1 MPDDQELLD
10 LAASLRD
17 DVQPTKADQVRGQL
31 KAAETY
37 NPDAYAKAMKA
48 GAKKGVKPQVVLQ
61 DPKAFEDQPDLE
73 ALTVL
78 SPQTADWILENFD
91 NAVLGQDDIQ
101 NLKRFETAS
110 QRAKRLEAER
120 ISRANVGKAGRWTSP
135 LYSLG
140 AGLSTLLKVP
150 SDIAY
155 WGTSMAARI
164 AGQQAPSR
172 ERFEGALLY
181 TPLAG
186 MALASKATGL
196 SKEWYEQRERETP
209 RFVVTDPKT
218 GESFFNPKAISL
230 DQAAQVLAREL
241 PSMAAMVG
249 LEVATAGTATP
260 AVAANV
266 LQKMGRAGK
275 ALKYALR
282 PSAGVEIARTIQGI
296 HQDGIETLMAKG
308 QTEEQAA
315 ANAAPGAALAG
326 IASFTLGAPLQAKVL
341 EDYFTRIA
349 TLKGGATLAAKGK
362 TILKGIASQGIKEG
376 TQETVQGFGEDL
388 AKWASFHPD
397 LSVREAS
404 ENAVANFFGGFAMGG
419 LMGGVGSAPASIR
432 QAQQREFFQALAD
445 GAKDSKLLKR
455 LPQKFQEAVQASV
468 QDGPVEHVRIS
479 PEAYTTYFQSKNI
492 DPVKMAETLGIQNL
506 EEASVSG
513 TDLLIPTGAYAAHLA
528 ATEHHAELSQDM
540 RLGED
545 MMTPREAAAAEA
557 TKGQVEEVGQAVSL
571 EVDQAT
577 QAGTEF
583 QAIQED
589 LKARYIQAGETPAV
603 AETYATDMAKV
614 FYTLAQREGLN
625 PQELM
630 AQYAPKIVRG
640 QAPMPEQVV
649 AEAFTPETFPEEG
662 VQWWEKDD
670 LWFQGA
676 YGEKPQKVETAPGMV
691 QAPFRQTEFKG
702 QLEDY
707 QKTGQWYYNERR
719 MVPLAAIEEKAP
731 WDESRRVDAETRL
744 KDTASTTPVLLATE
758 DGGKT
763 FKIQDGIHRINAAR
777 QQGFTAIPAEVQ
789 VVVSDRA
796 PTEADFEGKD
806 MLGGLA
812 QTIDEVTG
820 LPINEDGTVTVYH
833 HTTKSKAEKIRK
845 TQKLVSAGEPDVYF
859 TTEPDALKTGYGDT
873 SVSIRINPE
882 KLELDDEFQ
891 DGRKDFRV
899 DTGKPGGSIK
909 VTLEPEGGP
918 EPRQQFKGVDVESP
932 EFKAWFGDS
941 KVVDAEGKPLKVYH
955 GTTVDE
961 AFGEFKEKDFKE
973 PSKQFLLDIGIH
985 FSGSTD
991 TASLYANPNKRRGD
1005 IGSGKSGVTPKV
1017 YPVYINIKNPLDLT
1031 SGIDSNVK
1039 EKLFREHS
1047 KFFKGGKSKVLF
1059 DVDPILL
1066 IQDLQRKMGRE
1077 TLQTFIKGI
1086 GFDGVIY
1093 NWNQS
1098 DNYLVFEPTQIKSA
1112 ISNTGAFSRT
1122 DPRILYQAAK
1132 PGPVFYSALSR
1143 AIPEIQKIADKEG
1156 KISPDQAKAWIL
1168 ARQKE
1173 GKFKKEEVESIGLIE
1188 FIESLSSDKPG
1199 EKIPWNDIRKYV
1211 VDNEIEFGEEL
1222 LGEKWKI
1229 RTTAGDWSYF
1239 KTREEADDAYNAEL
1253 EWIESYTA
1261 QIIDRSENED
1271 YKYIEIVDGNNDVIW
1286 EAFEDEDG
1294 DWINKETEELIG
1306 DLDEALEAASAEQDE
1321 VWNYWKNEIR
1331 DPELGGESETVYEE
1345 YTVEGGENYK
1355 ELLVTLKRGYKYKSS
1370 HWKFK
1375 NVLVHIRFDERT
1387 DTDGKKVLFI
1397 NEIQSDWG
1405 QDYRKGKTE
1414 AKAPFV
1420 ADTKSWVSLALK
1432 RALRYAADEGFDR
1445 IAFATGQQNA
1455 DIYDLSQRVEKIYY
1469 RKNEDGKFYIEAYI
1483 DAETQQPLG
1492 DSIHSEDLAD
1502 QVGEN
1507 IASKM
1512 IAGEGAQEGEFK
1524 ALSGEDL
1531 KVGGEGMRRF
1541 YDEIVPQTARALL
1554 KKLGGSL
1561 TKTTLEIEGE
1571 PVEHNAIDVTPQ
1583 LAGTVQAGLPLF
1595 QSQKDDFSFGSKA
1608 WNEYYRSQVG
1618 SRARAKGDQAA
1629 RAKKALE
1636 AAGTKRGQAEF
1647 DAEREAAL
1655 RAEEEA
1661 FLRFDRAVEQIAK
1674 PRGWFTRAADGSF
1687 IIGKTP
1693 QGDFSTFIHEPAHA
1707 YLEMFKDLATRE
1719 GASQRIQDDGA
1730 KVLAFLGV
1738 ESWDQIGTI
1747 EHEKWARAN
1756 EAYCREGKAPSD
1768 TLRGVFERFRVWL
1781 SMVYRQVTALDVE
1794 LNDDIR
1800 GVFDRMRATDEEI
1813 ELAHADIAGPRLFRT
1828 AEEAGMTEKDFQ
1840 RYAREKDLEVEQAK
1854 GEILAKL
1861 NAAAVREKTK
1871 EWKEEA
1877 ANVRAA
1883 IEQWVDAQ
1891 PNFRAVAVL
1900 RAGKL
1905 EDGTPFTLKKDAL
1918 VEQFGEDRTGAL
1930 HKAHPGIYRV
1940 EGELDAETAAEILGF
1955 ESGEALMAALEE
1967 TPKRGEVIKSEVQRV
1982 MTERHGDIRYDG
1994 TLEDQA
2000 MQAIANDQRA
2010 KGLHKELE
2018 SLKRKLENAPAQT
2031 KIQSLKDQIAK
2042 LEAEAKA
2049 QVKEKD
2055 EDAAFLA
2062 KQANALAETNEQLR
2076 ARLEARDA
2084 KIQALK
2090 DQLAQAEAERK
2101 QETREDSAKRRAVRE
2116 LPPIQSFRDEAKR
2129 LVDGKA
2135 IKDLQP
2141 QTYLNAMRTYGRKA
2155 WVADKKQDYQGA
2167 YDAKLKEILNQFL
2180 YLEAKKTLAESE
2192 KDFKYVKDLQKPSNV
2207 QAIAKAGGEEGQ
2219 HVYWD
2224 QIQNILNEYQFIKVP
2239 NRNLRDTALFAAEH
2253 EQFGITFD
2261 VTQLP
2266 GAKNYRELTMPQIT
2280 AVVDALKN
2288 IEHVAKN
2295 LGKVYQKL
2303 KKVDLEIEVKEA
2315 SDSAYA
2321 SHTGKL
2327 KPIPSMGEYQTW
2339 LQKLPRTVATWRAK
2353 IGKLDWWVD
2362 YLDGGNING
2371 AWRRNTLAPI
2381 NEAAARKNQAGKLVH
2396 QKIRELY
2403 AAMPK
2408 NFRDNLWR
2416 DTGIQF
2422 PNRERPLNEGQ
2433 LICWFLN
2440 LGTEEN
2446 RLKATLGEGLMD
2458 GMGVMNPVYDQ
2469 ALAGLTLQQCQFV
2482 QGLWD
2487 TLGLMLPDIKAK
2499 HLRETGLEL
2508 KLKKVTPFQ
2517 VKTKDGKA
2525 FTFQGGYWPLKADS
2539 WLSQVG
2545 ELQEMMGIPT
2555 LGTIARPTTNKSHT
2569 KAVTNA
2575 TYALNLDIG
2584 ANLTQHIDDVLTD
2597 TYCAEAMNDV
2607 FKFLRQPGI
2616 KKSIQQTMGAE
2627 YYQEFLSWLL
2637 DFSNSNKTVDQGDA
2651 FLVAPLMRFKSAFVV
2666 SKLALNF
2673 SSNAMQLLD
2682 PIKVLLDKDMK
2693 VLSYAKGFA
2702 SVMLNRKLFAEVQEL
2717 SPNVMRFRAENWNR
2731 ELHELANYRGKFN
2744 SKLAAFQ
2751 QAAMITFTLMDK
2763 LNTTTAWYGRYIQ
2776 GLEETN
2782 GDVDQAIALADRIVD
2797 RSFQAGAPHHM
2808 SRLMRTKGWTNLFT
2822 TFGGDI
2828 STWFGIMD
2836 NAIRTGDPKRMVVVL
2851 MGLFIEQILAQ
2862 IIRNRMPTEDEDE
2875 IEWLLLQA
2883 GHSVFGKI
2891 PFIGDMVEIGMAKL
2905 EDRVPQFGNP
2915 VFDAGEKALMSPFRA
2930 YDAYAKQEDAEKA
2943 SMEMVDALG
2952 TTLGVPGT
2960 AQGLK
2965 SWRYFKDV
2973 REGRRPE
2980 PEGPGQA
2987 TYEAILPPKKER

>member
-1 MPDDQELLD
+1 MDELQALMEQMKAEDEARRQREAQQSD
-10 LAASLRD
+10 LAESMAYGSK
-17 DVQPTKADQVRGQL
+17 Q
-31 KAAETY
+31 
-37 NPDAYAKAMKA
+37 NPDRYGKAIQTGERLKVTPQFANENLETLEQNEKTLGFDYDAFAKENPALA
-48 GAKKGVKPQVVLQ
+48 GWLTTPENAAVAH
-61 DPKAFEDQPDLE
+61 DDLE
-73 ALTVL
+73 T
-78 SPQTADWILENFD
+78 
-91 NAVLGQDDIQ
+91 
-101 NLKRFETAS
+101 LKRFETAS

-260 AVAANV
+260 VVAANV
-266 LQKMGRAGK
+266 LQKLGKAGK
-275 ALKYALR
+275 VLKYAFR
-282 PSAGVEIARTIQGI
+282 PSAGVEVARTIQGI
-296 HQDGIETLMAKG
+296 HQEGIETLMAKG

-326 IASFTLGAPLQAKVL
+326 IASFTMGAPLEAKAL
-341 EDYFTRIA
+341 EGYFTRIA

-362 TILKGIASQGIKEG
+362 TILKGIASQGFKEG

-468 QDGPVEHVRIS
+468 QEGPVEHVRIS

-492 DPVKMAETLGIQNL
+492 DPVKMAETLGIQNF

-528 ATEHHAELSQDM
+528 ASEHHAELSQDM

-545 MMTPREAAAAEA
+545 MLTPREAAAAEA
-557 TKGQVEEVGQAVSL
+557 TKGQVEELGQAVSL
-571 EVDQAT
+571 EVDEAT
-577 QAGTEF
+577 KALPEF
-583 QAIQED
+583 QSIKED
-589 LKARYIQAGETPAV
+589 AKARFIAAGETPAV
-603 AETYATDMAKV
+603 AETYALDMASV
-614 FYTLAQREGLN
+614 IVGMSRNAGTN
-625 PQELM
+625 PLEEAAHWL
-630 AQYAPKIVRG
+630 PKIVRG
-640 QAPMPEQVV
+640 QAPMPEQVIS
-649 AEAFTPETFPEEG
+649 EAFTPETFPEEG

-676 YGEKPQKVETAPGMV
+676 YGEKPQKVETAPGVV
-691 QAPFRQTEFKG
+691 QAPFRQTEFQG

-731 WDESRRVDAETRL
+731 WDEGRRADAETRL
-744 KDTASTTPVLLATE
+744 KDTAATTPVLLATE

-763 FKIQDGIHRINAAR
+763 FKIQDGIHRIAAAKA
-777 QQGFTAIPAEVQ
+777 QGFTAIPAEVQ

-796 PTEADFEGKD
+796 PVEGDFAGKD
-806 MLGGLA
+806 LLG
-812 QTIDEVTG
+812 
-820 LPINEDGTVTVYH
+820 
-833 HTTKSKAEKIRK
+833 
-845 TQKLVSAGEPDVYF
+845 
-859 TTEPDALKTGYGDT
+859 TEP
-873 SVSIRINPE
+873 
-882 KLELDDEFQ
+882 
-891 DGRKDFRV
+891 
-899 DTGKPGGSIK
+899 
-909 VTLEPEGGP
+909 
-918 EPRQQFKGVDVESP
+918 QFKGVDVESP

-941 KVVDAEGKPLKVYH
+941 KVVDENGKPLRVYH
-955 GTTVDE
+955 GTSADFEKFDLSYFGLNDKGYLGDGFYFGSQTVSS
-961 AFGEFKEKDFKE
+961 AYGTKGEGGRVIPAYLSLKNPFEITPENWKEQLGRIHALKE
-973 PSKQFLLDIGIH
+973 E
-985 FSGSTD
+985 
-991 TASLYANPNKRRGD
+991 
-1005 IGSGKSGVTPKV
+1005 GKSVREE
-1017 YPVYINIKNPLDLT
+1017 LT
-1031 SGIDSNVK
+1031 KD
-1039 EKLFREHS
+1039 
-1047 KFFKGGKSKVLF
+1047 
-1059 DVDPILL
+1059 
-1066 IQDLQRKMGRE
+1066 
-1077 TLQTFIKGI
+1077 
-1086 GFDGVIY
+1086 GFDGVIDKS
-1093 NWNQS
+1093 NGKIS
-1098 DNYLVFEPTQIKSA
+1098 EIVAFDPTQIKSA

-1122 DPRILYQAAK
+1122 DPRILY
-1132 PGPVFYSALSR
+1132 
-1143 AIPEIQKIADKEG
+1143 
-1156 KISPDQAKAWIL
+1156 
-1168 ARQKE
+1168 
-1173 GKFKKEEVESIGLIE
+1173 
-1188 FIESLSSDKPG
+1188 
-1199 EKIPWNDIRKYV
+1199 
-1211 VDNEIEFGEEL
+1211 
-1222 LGEKWKI
+1222 
-1229 RTTAGDWSYF
+1229 
-1239 KTREEADDAYNAEL
+1239 
-1253 EWIESYTA
+1253 
-1261 QIIDRSENED
+1261 
-1271 YKYIEIVDGNNDVIW
+1271 
-1286 EAFEDEDG
+1286 
-1294 DWINKETEELIG
+1294 
-1306 DLDEALEAASAEQDE
+1306 
-1321 VWNYWKNEIR
+1321 
-1331 DPELGGESETVYEE
+1331 
-1345 YTVEGGENYK
+1345 
-1355 ELLVTLKRGYKYKSS
+1355 
-1370 HWKFK
+1370 
-1375 NVLVHIRFDERT
+1375 
-1387 DTDGKKVLFI
+1387 
-1397 NEIQSDWG
+1397 
-1405 QDYRKGKTE
+1405 
-1414 AKAPFV
+1414 
-1420 ADTKSWVSLALK
+1420 
-1432 RALRYAADEGFDR
+1432 
-1445 IAFATGQQNA
+1445 
-1455 DIYDLSQRVEKIYY
+1455 
-1469 RKNEDGKFYIEAYI
+1469 
-1483 DAETQQPLG
+1483 
-1492 DSIHSEDLAD
+1492 
-1502 QVGEN
+1502 
-1507 IASKM
+1507 
-1512 IAGEGAQEGEFK
+1512 
-1524 ALSGEDL
+1524 
-1531 KVGGEGMRRF
+1531 
-1541 YDEIVPQTARALL
+1541 
-1554 KKLGGSL
+1554 
-1561 TKTTLEIEGE
+1561 
-1571 PVEHNAIDVTPQ
+1571 
-1583 LAGTVQAGLPLF
+1583 

-1730 KVLAFLGV
+1730 KVLSFLGV

-1781 SMVYRQVTALDVE
+1781 SMVYRQVAALDVE

-1861 NAAAVREKTK
+1861 NAAAVREKTR
-1871 EWKEEA
+1871 EWKEES

-1891 PNFRAVAVL
+1891 PNFRAVSVL

-1918 VEQFGEDRTGAL
+1918 VEQFGEERTGAL
-1930 HKAHPGIYRV
+1930 HKAHHGIYRV

-1955 ESGEALMAALEE
+1955 ESGEALIQAIEE

-2000 MQAIANDQRA
+2000 LQAVANDQRA

-2018 SLKRKLENAPAQT
+2018 ALKRKLENAPAQT

-2042 LEAEAKA
+2042 LEEEAKA

-2055 EDAAFLA
+2055 DDAAFLA

-2090 DQLAQAEAERK
+2090 DQLAQTEAERK
-2101 QETREDSAKRRAVRE
+2101 QETREDRAQRRAVRE

-2155 WVADKKQDYQGA
+2155 WVSDKKQDYQGA

-2192 KDFKYVKDLQKPSNV
+2192 KAFKYVKDLQKPSNV

-2253 EQFGITFD
+2253 EQFGIAFD

-2321 SHTGKL
+2321 SHKGKL

-2339 LQKLPRTVATWRAK
+2339 LQKLPQTVATWRAK
-2353 IGKLDWWVD
+2353 MGKLDWWVD

-2371 AWRRNTLAPI
+2371 AWRRNTFGMI
-2381 NEAAARKNQAGKLVH
+2381 NPAAARKNQVGKLVH
-2396 QKIRELY
+2396 QKMRELY

-2416 DTGIQF
+2416 DTGIKF

-2458 GMGVMNPVYDQ
+2458 GMGIMSPVYDQ

-2487 TLGLMLPDIKAK
+2487 TLGIMLPDIKAK

-2508 KLKKVTPFQ
+2508 KLKKVTPFK

-2525 FTFQGGYWPLKADS
+2525 FNFQGGYWPLKADP

-2651 FLVAPLMRFKSAFVV
+2651 FLLKPLLRFKSGFVV

-2673 SSNAMQLLD
+2673 VSNAMQLLD

-2693 VLSYAKGFA
+2693 VLSYAKGFT

-2782 GDVDQAIALADRIVD
+2782 GDADQAIALADRIVD
-2797 RSFQAGAPHHM
+2797 RSFQAGAPQHM

-2836 NAIRTGDPKRMVVVL
+2836 NAIRTGDPKRMIVVL

-2930 YDAYAKQEDAEKA
+2930 YDAYTKQEDAEKA

-2952 TTLGVPGT
+2952 TTIGMPYT

-2973 REGRRPE
+2973 REGERPE
-2980 PEGPGQA
+2980 PETLGQA
-2987 TYEAILPPKKER
+2987 IYEANFPPKKER

>member
-61 DPKAFEDQPDLE
+61 DPKAFEDRPNAEELV
-73 ALTVL
+73 VL
-78 SPQTADWILENFD
+78 SPKTADWILENFD
-91 NAVLGQDDIQ
+91 NAVVGGDDVKNLSRLEDLPRLVAAPPPTFTDRVRGLFRSAMEGTLFSSEQEAQAIRQAESARQQTERRFGLKPGEFHTGAVTALPTARIAAGFARGAISPMAGLASFAERKTGIDLGLGRVGKSLVGALTPQAPTLADVATENVASTLGLLIPSMGFSKAVQLITKIPALAKYLRAAKILGDWAGPVAMALPEAAAEAESAYDQSIAQGMEPAKASRRADGVFMSNLVLLAATDKITWFGKGPQWRKSLSEAIQEGGQQVTGNIATDRPVLEGTAEAAGTGAAIATAIPVLGKFLGQLVTTRGMRYATPLEMAQKEIIQ
-101 NLKRFETAS
+101 NL
-110 QRAKRLEAER
+110 
-120 ISRANVGKAGRWTSP
+120 
-135 LYSLG
+135 
-140 AGLSTLLKVP
+140 
-150 SDIAY
+150 
-155 WGTSMAARI
+155 
-164 AGQQAPSR
+164 
-172 ERFEGALLY
+172 
-181 TPLAG
+181 
-186 MALASKATGL
+186 
-196 SKEWYEQRERETP
+196 
-209 RFVVTDPKT
+209 
-218 GESFFNPKAISL
+218 
-230 DQAAQVLAREL
+230 
-241 PSMAAMVG
+241 
-249 LEVATAGTATP
+249 
-260 AVAANV
+260 
-266 LQKMGRAGK
+266 
-275 ALKYALR
+275 
-282 PSAGVEIARTIQGI
+282 
-296 HQDGIETLMAKG
+296 
-308 QTEEQAA
+308 
-315 ANAAPGAALAG
+315 
-326 IASFTLGAPLQAKVL
+326 
-341 EDYFTRIA
+341 
-349 TLKGGATLAAKGK
+349 
-362 TILKGIASQGIKEG
+362 
-376 TQETVQGFGEDL
+376 
-388 AKWASFHPD
+388 
-397 LSVREAS
+397 
-404 ENAVANFFGGFAMGG
+404 
-419 LMGGVGSAPASIR
+419 
-432 QAQQREFFQALAD
+432 AD
-445 GAKDSKLLKR
+445 TAKDSKLLQRSPEDFAK
-455 LPQKFQEAVQASV
+455 AAQAIA
-468 QDGPVEHVRIS
+468 PVENLRIQ
-479 PEAYTTYFQSKNI
+479 PDAFVTYFQSKNI
-492 DPVKMAETLGIQNL
+492 DPVKMAETLGIQNF

-528 ATEHHAELSQDM
+528 ASEHHAELSQDL
-540 RLGED
+540 RLSDD

-571 EVDQAT
+571 EVDEAT
-577 QAGTEF
+577 QAGEDF
-583 QAIQED
+583 QSIQED

-603 AETYATDMAKV
+603 ADTYALDMAKV

-676 YGEKPQKVETAPGMV
+676 YGEKPQKVETAPGVV
-691 QAPFRQTEFKG
+691 QAPFRQTEFQG

-731 WDESRRVDAETRL
+731 WDEGRRVDAETRL
-744 KDTASTTPVLLATE
+744 KDTAATTPVLLATE

-763 FKIQDGIHRINAAR
+763 FKIQDGIHRIAAAKA
-777 QQGFTAIPAEVQ
+777 QGFTAIPAEVQ

-796 PTEADFEGKD
+796 PTEGDFAGKD
-806 MLGGLA
+806 RL
-812 QTIDEVTG
+812 E
-820 LPINEDGTVTVYH
+820 
-833 HTTKSKAEKIRK
+833 AE
-845 TQKLVSAGEPDVYF
+845 P
-859 TTEPDALKTGYGDT
+859 
-873 SVSIRINPE
+873 
-882 KLELDDEFQ
+882 
-891 DGRKDFRV
+891 
-899 DTGKPGGSIK
+899 
-909 VTLEPEGGP
+909 
-918 EPRQQFKGVDVESP
+918 QFKGVDVESP

-1031 SGIDSNVK
+1031 SGIDSKVK

-1077 TLQTFIKGI
+1077 TIQTFIKGM

-1132 PGPVFYSALSR
+1132 PGPRLTTLHNLSAENLMNADRMGGLAVPSIAVVPEGQGMEGFGEITLIGGKNLADPERNPVFSGDAFSPRWPKAEYKKPKMAPVDAWSKSLRPDAELFDDRANHSEIWDNIVNQADAQRAIDQFQRSNYGKAAFLKTKGKAVDPVTKPAKIDAIFLDSPAWNEFQKTKGWDSNYDVNDEAYIQAASDAISKGIDQYVATLGMEPNDARWFASLNKKTWLGDEGKLSAGKASKLSRDIEAKDIPVVDKYATEDALNAALSGLESEFKTWTESQILALFDAPYLTIGKKKVPYTLENIVEVMKGEVKNREKTLTFGEGAAKAAISKQFKTLEEMRVEAAQTIRPKEDVDAANAKSEAATNAYRDAVSEFTTIMDWKGNPDIWEAMNGSMR
-1143 AIPEIQKIADKEG
+1143 ALVRMIKKGKPTNATIRAALKAEDFNTEAMPEKVFDLAREAVEAFKAAPVEYFEAKPQRAVSLDEFTGAVVPADTPQAVLDVLAKHGIQVQTYVGSGE
-1156 KISPDQAKAWIL
+1156 QAKA
-1168 ARQKE
+1168 
-1173 GKFKKEEVESIGLIE
+1173 S
-1188 FIESLSSDKPG
+1188 
-1199 EKIPWNDIRKYV
+1199 
-1211 VDNEIEFGEEL
+1211 
-1222 LGEKWKI
+1222 
-1229 RTTAGDWSYF
+1229 
-1239 KTREEADDAYNAEL
+1239 AEL
-1253 EWIESYTA
+1253 T
-1261 QIIDRSENED
+1261 RR
-1271 YKYIEIVDGNNDVIW
+1271 
-1286 EAFEDEDG
+1286 
-1294 DWINKETEELIG
+1294 
-1306 DLDEALEAASAEQDE
+1306 LE
-1321 VWNYWKNEIR
+1321 
-1331 DPELGGESETVYEE
+1331 G
-1345 YTVEGGENYK
+1345 
-1355 ELLVTLKRGYKYKSS
+1355 RG
-1370 HWKFK
+1370 
-1375 NVLVHIRFDERT
+1375 T
-1387 DTDGKKVLFI
+1387 
-1397 NEIQSDWG
+1397 
-1405 QDYRKGKTE
+1405 
-1414 AKAPFV
+1414 
-1420 ADTKSWVSLALK
+1420 
-1432 RALRYAADEGFDR
+1432 
-1445 IAFATGQQNA
+1445 
-1455 DIYDLSQRVEKIYY
+1455 
-1469 RKNEDGKFYIEAYI
+1469 
-1483 DAETQQPLG
+1483 
-1492 DSIHSEDLAD
+1492 
-1502 QVGEN
+1502 
-1507 IASKM
+1507 
-1512 IAGEGAQEGEFK
+1512 
-1524 ALSGEDL
+1524 
-1531 KVGGEGMRRF
+1531 
-1541 YDEIVPQTARALL
+1541 
-1554 KKLGGSL
+1554 
-1561 TKTTLEIEGE
+1561 
-1571 PVEHNAIDVTPQ
+1571 
-1583 LAGTVQAGLPLF
+1583 LF

-1661 FLRFDRAVEQIAK
+1661 FMRFDRAVEQIAK
-1674 PRGWFTRAADGSF
+1674 PRGWFTRAADGTF

-1781 SMVYRQVTALDVE
+1781 SMVYRQVAALEVE

-1813 ELAHADIAGPRLFRT
+1813 ELAHAEIAGPRLFRT

-1861 NAAAVREKTK
+1861 NAAAVREKTR

-1905 EDGTPFTLKKDAL
+1905 EDGTAFTLKRDAL
-1918 VEQFGEDRTGAL
+1918 IEQFGEERTKAL
-1930 HKAHPGIYRV
+1930 LKAHPGIYRL

-2000 MQAIANDQRA
+2000 LQAVANDQRA

-2018 SLKRKLENAPAQT
+2018 ALKRKLENAPAQT

-2055 EDAAFLA
+2055 DDAAFLA

-2141 QTYLNAMRTYGRKA
+2141 QTYINAMRTYGRKA

-2180 YLEAKKTLAESE
+2180 YLDAKKTLAESE
-2192 KDFKYVKDLQKPSNV
+2192 KAFKYVKDLQKPSNV

-2303 KKVDLEIEVKEA
+2303 KKVDLEIEVTEA

-2339 LQKLPRTVATWRAK
+2339 IQKLPRTVATWRAK
-2353 IGKLDWWVD
+2353 MGKLDWWVD

-2371 AWRRNTLAPI
+2371 AWRRNTFGMI
-2381 NEAAARKNQAGKLVH
+2381 NPAAARKNQVGKLVH
-2396 QKIRELY
+2396 QKMRELY
-2403 AAMPK
+2403 SAMPK

-2469 ALAGLTLQQCQFV
+2469 ALAGLTLHQCKFV

-2487 TLGLMLPDIKAK
+2487 TLGIMLPDIKAK

-2508 KLKKVTPFQ
+2508 KLKKVTPFK
-2517 VKTKDGKA
+2517 VKTKDGKE
-2525 FTFQGGYWPLKADS
+2525 FFFQGGYWPLKADP

-2607 FKFLRQPGI
+2607 FKFLRQPRI

-2651 FLVAPLMRFKSAFVV
+2651 FLLKPLLRFKSAFVV

-2782 GDVDQAIALADRIVD
+2782 GDVDQAIELADRIVD

-2930 YDAYAKQEDAEKA
+2930 YDAYTKQEDAEKA
-2943 SMEMVDALG
+2943 SMEIVDALG
-2952 TTLGVPGT
+2952 TTLGIPGT
-2960 AQGLK
+2960 AQWLK

-2980 PEGPGQA
+2980 PEGPVQA

>member
-48 GAKKGVKPQVVLQ
+48 GAKKGVRPQVVMQ
-61 DPKAFEDQPDLE
+61 DPKAFEDRPNAEELV
-73 ALTVL
+73 VL
-78 SPQTADWILENFD
+78 SPKTADWILEHFD
-91 NAVLGQDDIQ
+91 NAVVGGDDVKNLSRLEDLPRLVAAPPPTFTDRVRGLFRSAMEGTLFASEAEAQAIRQAESARQQTERRFGLKPGEFHTGAVTALPTARIAAGFARGAISPMAGLASFAERKTGIDLGLGRVGKSLVGALTPQAPTLADVATENVASTLGLLIPSMGVSKAVQLTTKIPALAKYPRAAKMLGDWAGPVAMALPEAAAEAESAYDQNIAQGMEPAQASRRADAVFASNLVLLAATDKITWFGKGPQWRKSLSEAIQEGGQQVSSNIATGRPVMEGTGEAAGAGAAIATAIPVLGKFLNQIVSTRGMRYATPLEMAQKEIIQ
-101 NLKRFETAS
+101 NL
-110 QRAKRLEAER
+110 
-120 ISRANVGKAGRWTSP
+120 
-135 LYSLG
+135 
-140 AGLSTLLKVP
+140 
-150 SDIAY
+150 
-155 WGTSMAARI
+155 
-164 AGQQAPSR
+164 
-172 ERFEGALLY
+172 
-181 TPLAG
+181 
-186 MALASKATGL
+186 
-196 SKEWYEQRERETP
+196 
-209 RFVVTDPKT
+209 
-218 GESFFNPKAISL
+218 
-230 DQAAQVLAREL
+230 
-241 PSMAAMVG
+241 
-249 LEVATAGTATP
+249 
-260 AVAANV
+260 
-266 LQKMGRAGK
+266 
-275 ALKYALR
+275 
-282 PSAGVEIARTIQGI
+282 
-296 HQDGIETLMAKG
+296 
-308 QTEEQAA
+308 
-315 ANAAPGAALAG
+315 
-326 IASFTLGAPLQAKVL
+326 
-341 EDYFTRIA
+341 
-349 TLKGGATLAAKGK
+349 
-362 TILKGIASQGIKEG
+362 
-376 TQETVQGFGEDL
+376 
-388 AKWASFHPD
+388 
-397 LSVREAS
+397 
-404 ENAVANFFGGFAMGG
+404 
-419 LMGGVGSAPASIR
+419 
-432 QAQQREFFQALAD
+432 AD
-445 GAKDSKLLKR
+445 TAKDSKLLQRSPEDFAK
-455 LPQKFQEAVQASV
+455 AAQAIA
-468 QDGPVEHVRIS
+468 PVENLRIQ
-479 PEAYTTYFQSKNI
+479 PDAFVTYFQSKNI
-492 DPVKMAETLGIQNL
+492 DPVKMAETLGIQNF

-528 ATEHHAELSQDM
+528 ASEHHAELSQDM

-545 MMTPREAAAAEA
+545 MLTPREAAAAEA
-557 TKGQVEEVGQAVSL
+557 TKGQVEELGQAVSL
-571 EVDQAT
+571 EVDEAT
-577 QAGTEF
+577 QARTEF

-589 LKARYIQAGETPAV
+589 LKGRYIQAGETPAV
-603 AETYATDMAKV
+603 ADTYALDMAKV
-614 FYTLAQREGLN
+614 FYTLAQREGLK

-676 YGEKPQKVETAPGMV
+676 YGEKPQKVETAPGVV
-691 QAPFRQTEFKG
+691 QAPFRQTEFQG

-731 WDESRRVDAETRL
+731 WDEGRRVDAETRL
-744 KDTASTTPVLLATE
+744 KDTAATTPVLLATE

-763 FKIQDGIHRINAAR
+763 FKIQDGIHRIAAAKA
-777 QQGFTAIPAEVQ
+777 QGFTAIPAEVQ

-796 PTEADFEGKD
+796 PVEGDFAGKD
-806 MLGGLA
+806 QLA
-812 QTIDEVTG
+812 I
-820 LPINEDGTVTVYH
+820 
-833 HTTKSKAEKIRK
+833 
-845 TQKLVSAGEPDVYF
+845 EP
-859 TTEPDALKTGYGDT
+859 
-873 SVSIRINPE
+873 
-882 KLELDDEFQ
+882 
-891 DGRKDFRV
+891 
-899 DTGKPGGSIK
+899 
-909 VTLEPEGGP
+909 
-918 EPRQQFKGVDVESP
+918 QFKGVDVESP

-941 KVVDAEGKPLKVYH
+941 KVVDENGKPLKVYH
-955 GTTVDE
+955 GTSAEFEQFNLDYFGLNDKGYLGDGFYFGSQTVASAYGTKGDAGRVIPAYLSLKKPFE
-961 AFGEFKEKDFKE
+961 ITPENWKEQLGRIRALKE
-973 PSKQFLLDIGIH
+973 D
-985 FSGSTD
+985 
-991 TASLYANPNKRRGD
+991 
-1005 IGSGKSGVTPKV
+1005 GKSVREE
-1017 YPVYINIKNPLDLT
+1017 LT
-1031 SGIDSNVK
+1031 KD
-1039 EKLFREHS
+1039 
-1047 KFFKGGKSKVLF
+1047 
-1059 DVDPILL
+1059 
-1066 IQDLQRKMGRE
+1066 
-1077 TLQTFIKGI
+1077 
-1086 GFDGVIY
+1086 GFDGVIDR
-1093 NWNQS
+1093 S
-1098 DNYLVFEPTQIKSA
+1098 SGKISEIVAFDPTQIKSA
-1112 ISNTGAFSRT
+1112 TSNTGAFSRT
-1122 DPRILYQAAK
+1122 DPRILYQTAFHGT
-1132 PGPVFYSALSR
+1132 PYRG
-1143 AIPEIQKIADKEG
+1143 IE
-1156 KISPDQAKAWIL
+1156 
-1168 ARQKE
+1168 
-1173 GKFKKEEVESIGLIE
+1173 KF
-1188 FIESLSSDKPG
+1188 
-1199 EKIPWNDIRKYV
+1199 
-1211 VDNEIEFGEEL
+1211 
-1222 LGEKWKI
+1222 
-1229 RTTAGDWSYF
+1229 
-1239 KTREEADDAYNAEL
+1239 
-1253 EWIESYTA
+1253 
-1261 QIIDRSENED
+1261 
-1271 YKYIEIVDGNNDVIW
+1271 
-1286 EAFEDEDG
+1286 
-1294 DWINKETEELIG
+1294 
-1306 DLDEALEAASAEQDE
+1306 
-1321 VWNYWKNEIR
+1321 
-1331 DPELGGESETVYEE
+1331 
-1345 YTVEGGENYK
+1345 
-1355 ELLVTLKRGYKYKSS
+1355 
-1370 HWKFK
+1370 
-1375 NVLVHIRFDERT
+1375 
-1387 DTDGKKVLFI
+1387 
-1397 NEIQSDWG
+1397 
-1405 QDYRKGKTE
+1405 
-1414 AKAPFV
+1414 
-1420 ADTKSWVSLALK
+1420 SLA
-1432 RALRYAADEGFDR
+1432 
-1445 IAFATGQQNA
+1445 
-1455 DIYDLSQRVEKIYY
+1455 KI
-1469 RKNEDGKFYIEAYI
+1469 G
-1483 DAETQQPLG
+1483 T
-1492 DSIHSEDLAD
+1492 
-1502 QVGEN
+1502 
-1507 IASKM
+1507 
-1512 IAGEGAQEGEFK
+1512 GEGAQAYGWGLYFAGKKEIAEYYRKELSVDEEKFNTKIDGEIPPYIVEAIRKANARGGLAKGLEELNDQIKYIESTIERYEKELETAHSIQLEGLINYWRQAIKSLRQVEDSRNLSTEAGQLYEVEIPENNEYLLWDKPLSEQPEIAAK
-1524 ALSGEDL
+1524 AITQAKDML
-1531 KVGGEGMRRF
+1531 
-1541 YDEIVPQTARALL
+1541 
-1554 KKLGGSL
+1554 
-1561 TKTTLEIEGE
+1561 E
-1571 PVEHNAIDVTPQ
+1571 PVLDNYLERLNADWDELTGMDLYYFLKRASKDDALVPN
-1583 LAGTVQAGLPLF
+1583 GPNVQEAMERGDDAMAASMWLLNENVRGNQYLDATSRTKGKGSYNYVIF
-1595 QSQKDDFSFGSKA
+1595 DENAVKIQKTYYQSQKDDFSFGSKA

-1636 AAGTKRGQAEF
+1636 AAGTKRGHAEF

-1655 RAEEEA
+1655 GAEEEA

-1674 PRGWFTRAADGSF
+1674 PRGWFTRAADGTF

-1719 GASQRIQDDGA
+1719 GASERIQDDGA

-1738 ESWDQIGTI
+1738 ESWEQIGTI

-1781 SMVYRQVTALDVE
+1781 TMVYRQVTALDVE

-1905 EDGTPFTLKKDAL
+1905 EDGTAFTLKKDAL
-1918 VEQFGEDRTGAL
+1918 VEQFGEERTGAL

-1955 ESGEALMAALEE
+1955 ESGEALIQAIEE

-2018 SLKRKLENAPAQT
+2018 ALKRKLENAPAQT

-2042 LEAEAKA
+2042 LEEEAKA

-2101 QETREDSAKRRAVRE
+2101 QETREDRAQRRAVRE

-2155 WVADKKQDYQGA
+2155 WVSDKKQDYQGA

-2192 KDFKYVKDLQKPSNV
+2192 KAFKYVKDLQKPSNV

-2253 EQFGITFD
+2253 EQFGIAFD

-2266 GAKNYRELTMPQIT
+2266 GAKNYRELTLPQIT

-2339 LQKLPRTVATWRAK
+2339 IQKLPQTVATWRAK
-2353 IGKLDWWVD
+2353 MGKLDWWVD

-2371 AWRRNTLAPI
+2371 AWRRNTFGMI
-2381 NEAAARKNQAGKLVH
+2381 NPAAARKNQVGKLVH
-2396 QKIRELY
+2396 QKMRELY

-2416 DTGIQF
+2416 DTGIKF

-2458 GMGVMNPVYDQ
+2458 GMGIMSPVYDQ

-2487 TLGLMLPDIKAK
+2487 TLGIMLPDIKAK

-2508 KLKKVTPFQ
+2508 KLKKVTPFK

-2525 FTFQGGYWPLKADS
+2525 FNFQGGYWPLKADP

-2637 DFSNSNKTVDQGDA
+2637 DFSNSNKTVDQGDG
-2651 FLVAPLMRFKSAFVV
+2651 FLLKPLLRFKSAFVV

-2673 SSNAMQLLD
+2673 ISNAMQLLD
-2682 PIKVLLDKDMK
+2682 PIKVFLDKDMK
-2693 VLSYAKGFA
+2693 VLSYAKGFT

-2782 GDVDQAIALADRIVD
+2782 GDADQAIALADRIVD
-2797 RSFQAGAPHHM
+2797 RSFQAGAPQHM

-2836 NAIRTGDPKRMVVVL
+2836 NAIRTGDPKRMIVVL

-2905 EDRVPQFGNP
+2905 EDRIPQFGNP

-2930 YDAYAKQEDAEKA
+2930 YDAYTKQEDAEKA
-2943 SMEMVDALG
+2943 SMEIVDALG
-2952 TTLGVPGT
+2952 TAVGVPYT

-2973 REGRRPE
+2973 REGKRPE
-2980 PEGPGQA
+2980 PESLGQ
-2987 TYEAILPPKKER
+2987 TIYEANFPPKKEKQ